1 MAFIDAHRGRF
12 GVESI
17 CQTLQVAPSTYYGAG
32 GRPPS
37 QRSIDDAV
45 LGDEILRVWKENYE
59 VYGVHKVWRQ
69 LNREDIAVGRD
80 RVQRLMKALG
90 IAGVRRG
97 KKRRTTI
104 PDAAAERPA
113 DLVQRTFWADRPNR
127 LWVADLTY
135 VPTWVGFCYV
145 AFVIDVYSR
154 RIVGWAS
161 ATHLRTE
168 LPLAAL
174 DMAAAL
180 RDERLAELVHHSDR
194 GSQYTSVRYS
204 ERMEEFA
211 IKPSVGSRGD
221 SYDNALA
228 ESTIGL
234 YKSELIAGRSW
245 GTPTQV
251 ERETAAYVH
260 WYNERRLH
268 GACRDTPPA
277 EFEAAYYR
285 NREPSAS
292 AENQ

>member
-17 CQTLQVAPSTYYGAG
+17 CQTLAVAPSTYYGAG

-45 LGDEILRVWKENYE
+45 LAEKILRVWKENYE
-59 VYGVHKVWRQ
+59 VYGVRKVWRQ
-69 LNREDIAVGRD
+69 LNREDIACGRD

-97 KKRRTTI
+97 KKRRTTV
-104 PDAAAERPA
+104 PDAAASRPA
-113 DLVQRTFWADRPNR
+113 DLVQRTFWRDRPNC

-180 RDERLAELVHHSDR
+180 RDERLDELVHHSDR

-234 YKSELIAGRSW
+234 YKSELITGRSW

-251 ERETAAYVH
+251 
-260 WYNERRLH
+260 
-268 GACRDTPPA
+268 
-277 EFEAAYYR
+277 
-285 NREPSAS
+285 
-292 AENQ
+292 